1 MIPVFDSFDYFA
13 SLFPLL
19 LVLVPL
25 LLVVRATGAR
35 AAFITLAG
43 LYLLALIAPRLAL
56 FHLVFWLVVAAL
68 QPLVAVTGERRAG
81 LAVLAGALGVT
92 LLPLV
97 LWKVWPIEFV
107 IEFNVLT
114 HDFVA
119 WPSTWLEAL
128 DYTAPILAPIGLSF
142 GAFRAADLLVRSHLG
157 LIDRLRPGRVLA
169 TGLFPPL
176 LVVGPIASYD
186 ETEKTLAG
194 RVPLERERL
203 LSGTS
208 QILNGLFK
216 VFVIAYLLDW
226 SVEIFAFYADNAP
239 WRLWVGLIAFT
250 WFFYVNFAGY
260 SDMAIGAGTLLGAD
274 LRPNF
279 DRPYQQTTPA
289 AFWNSWHISLTRFL
303 RINVYTPLVAG
314 HPKRQYAGT
323 TITMLLIA
331 LWHGVSW
338 ATVVFGL
345 YHAAFL
351 VGHRVVSQR
360 RTASPSPV
368 VRVAK
373 SVGIFAWFGASLP
386 LLHLSLDGAID
397 FYRAMLGVTA

>member
-35 AAFITLAG
+35 VALITLAG
-43 LYLLALIAPRLAL
+43 VYLLALIAPRLAL

-68 QPLVAVTGERRAG
+68 QPIVAATGEHRSG
-81 LAVLAGALGVT
+81 LPVLAGALGVT
-92 LLPLV
+92 LLPVV

-107 IEFNVLT
+107 IEFNVIT
-114 HDFVA
+114 HDIVA

-142 GAFRAADLLVRSHLG
+142 GAFRAADVLVRSHLG

-186 ETEKTLAG
+186 ETEKTLAAP
-194 RVPLERERL
+194 VPLERERL

-226 SVEIFAFYADNAP
+226 SVEIFAFYGDNAP

-314 HPKRQYAGT
+314 HPERQYAAT

-338 ATVVFGL
+338 ATLVFGL

-360 RTASPSPV
+360 RPPSTSPML
-368 VRVAK
+368 RVTK

-386 LLHLSLDGAID
+386 LLHLPLDRAVD
-397 FYRAMLGVTA
+397 FYRAMLGVAA

>member
-19 LVLVPL
+19 LVLVPV

-35 AAFITLAG
+35 VALITLTG

-56 FHLVFWLVVAAL
+56 FHLVFWLAVAILQPIVAA
-68 QPLVAVTGERRAG
+68 TGERRSGLGVLGGA
-81 LAVLAGALGVT
+81 LAVC
-92 LLPLV
+92 LLPVV
-97 LWKVWPIEFV
+97 LWKVRPIEFV
-107 IEFNVLT
+107 IEFNVIT
-114 HDFVA
+114 HDAVS

-128 DYTAPILAPIGLSF
+128 DFTAPILAPIGLSF

-157 LIDRLRPGRVLA
+157 LVDRLRPGRVLA

-186 ETEKTLAG
+186 ETEATLTD
-194 RVPLERERL
+194 RVPLERQRL

-208 QILNGLFK
+208 QILTGLFK

-226 SVEIFAFYADNAP
+226 SVEIFALYADNAP
-239 WRLWVGLIAFT
+239 WRLWAGLVAFT

-279 DRPYQQTTPA
+279 NRPYLQTTPA

-314 HPKRQYAGT
+314 HPRRQYAGT

-338 ATVVFGL
+338 ATVAFGL

-351 VGHRVVSQR
+351 IGHRIVSLHR
-360 RTASPSPV
+360 PPSPSTV
-368 VRVAK
+368 LRVAK

-386 LLHLSLDGAID
+386 LLHLSLADSID
-397 FYRAMLGVTA
+397 FYRAMLGAAV

>member
-19 LVLVPL
+19 LVLVPV

-35 AAFITLAG
+35 VALITLTG

-56 FHLVFWLVVAAL
+56 FHLVFWLAVAILQPIVAA
-68 QPLVAVTGERRAG
+68 TGERRSGLGVLGGA
-81 LAVLAGALGVT
+81 LAVC
-92 LLPLV
+92 LLPVV

-107 IEFNVLT
+107 IEFNVIT
-114 HDFVA
+114 HDAVS

-128 DYTAPILAPIGLSF
+128 DFTAPILAPIGLSF

-157 LIDRLRPGRVLA
+157 LVDRLRPGRVLA

-186 ETEKTLAG
+186 ETEATLAD
-194 RVPLERERL
+194 RVPLERQRL

-208 QILNGLFK
+208 QILTGLFK

-226 SVEIFAFYADNAP
+226 SVEIFAFYADNEP
-239 WRLWVGLIAFT
+239 WRLWAGLVAFT

-279 DRPYQQTTPA
+279 NRPYLQTTPA

-314 HPKRQYAGT
+314 HPRRQYAGT

-338 ATVVFGL
+338 ATVAFGL

-351 VGHRVVSQR
+351 IGHRVVSLHR
-360 RTASPSPV
+360 PPTPSPV
-368 VRVAK
+368 FRVAK

-386 LLHLSLDGAID
+386 LLHLSLADSID
-397 FYRAMLGVTA
+397 FYRAMLGAAV

>member
-35 AAFITLAG
+35 VAIITLAG
-43 LYLLALIAPRLAL
+43 VYLLALIAPRLAL
-56 FHLVFWLVVAAL
+56 FHVVFWLVVAAL
-68 QPLVAVTGERRAG
+68 QPIVAATGERRSG
-81 LAVLAGALGVT
+81 LTVLAGALGVT
-92 LLPLV
+92 LLPVV

-114 HDFVA
+114 HDVVS
-119 WPSTWLEAL
+119 WPSTWTQAL

-157 LIDRLRPGRVLA
+157 IVDRLRPGRVLA

-194 RVPLERERL
+194 RVPLERSRV

-208 QILNGLFK
+208 QILTGLFK

-226 SVEIFAFYADNAP
+226 SVDIFAFYADNAP
-239 WRLWVGLIAFT
+239 WRLWAGLVAFT

-260 SDMAIGAGTLLGAD
+260 SDMAIGAGTLLGGD

-279 DRPYQQTTPA
+279 DRPYLQTTPA

-314 HPKRQYAGT
+314 HPSRQYAGT

-338 ATVVFGL
+338 STLVFGL

-360 RTASPSPV
+360 RRPSASPV
-368 VRVAK
+368 IRYGK

-386 LLHLSLDGAID
+386 LLHLSLADAFD
-397 FYRAMLGVTA
+397 FYRAMLGVAA

>member
-19 LVLVPL
+19 LVLVPAL
-25 LLVVRATGAR
+25 LIVRATGAR
-35 AAFITLAG
+35 VALITFAG
-43 LYLLALIAPRLAL
+43 VYLLALIAPRLAL
-56 FHLVFWLVVAAL
+56 FHLVFWIVVAGL
-68 QPLVAVTGERRAG
+68 QPIVTATGERRSG
-81 LAVLAGALGVT
+81 LPVLGGALGVC
-92 LLPLV
+92 LLPVV

-107 IEFNVLT
+107 IEFNVIT
-114 HDFVA
+114 HDVVS

-128 DYTAPILAPIGLSF
+128 DFTAPILAPIGLSF
-142 GAFRAADLLVRSHLG
+142 GAFRVADLLVRSHLG

-186 ETEKTLAG
+186 ETEATLTD

-208 QILNGLFK
+208 QILTGLFK
-216 VFVIAYLLDW
+216 VFVLAYLLDW
-226 SVEIFAFYADNAP
+226 SVEIFAFYASNEP
-239 WRLWVGLIAFT
+239 WRLWVGLVAFT

-279 DRPYQQTTPA
+279 DRPYRQTTPA
-289 AFWNSWHISLTRFL
+289 AFWNSWHMSLTRFL
-303 RINVYTPLVAG
+303 RINVYTPMVAG
-314 HPKRQYAGT
+314 HPRRQYAAT

-338 ATVVFGL
+338 ATVVFGF

-351 VGHRVVSQR
+351 VGHRLVSLHR
-360 RTASPSPV
+360 PPTHTPIT
-368 VRVAK
+368 RVMK

-386 LLHLSLDGAID
+386 LLHLSLDDSID
-397 FYRAMLGVTA
+397 FYRAMLGVAV